1 MSQIEV
7 QNNTSKSASTEGQ
20 KGMVNKDSIKI
31 VPKSSEIAFVEF
43 DLPGEKV
50 NKFSTPV
57 MNRLQE
63 IVTELKASS
72 YKAVIFK
79 SNKPKI
85 FIAGADIDEIRAM
98 TTREQFEAAV
108 VGGQGIFNQIE
119 DLPMITI
126 AAVNGACAGG
136 GCEFIMACD
145 YRIATDDSSTRIGLP
160 ETKLGIIPGF
170 GGCVR
175 MPRIIGLQA
184 ALDIILNGKLE
195 RAQKA
200 YKLGLV
206 DALVHPAILLE
217 QAVKMAEE
225 KIKEGGAK
233 RRKTFEP
240 KGFANKMLEG
250 PAKFVV
256 FKKARENVLKFTH
269 GHYPAPLKAIE
280 TIQKTYGMS
289 DRDRAMKIEREAFVE
304 AASTDISKNLIH
316 VYDLMESVKKQSGIA
331 STTVK
336 AKAVKH
342 MGVLGAGTMG
352 GGIAYVAADKG
363 IYVRMKDINWAAIGL
378 GLKHAQDLWQKLVK
392 RKSLNSYDF
401 QQKIDRVSGTLDYS
415 GFKHMDLVVEAIVED
430 MEIKKKVIAETAKH
444 MKDDAIIATNTSSL
458 SVTEMAAGHPRPE
471 YFAGMH
477 FFNPVDKMPLVEVIR
492 GEKTSDETIAT
503 VYELTKRM
511 GKLPVVVKD
520 GPGFL
525 VNRLLLPYMAEAAF
539 LMQEGM
545 SLETVDKWYV
555 KEFGMP
561 MGPFALMDEVGL
573 DVCMK
578 VLKIFKKAF
587 GSRVEI
593 APLMDKLA
601 TSGRLGKK
609 NKKGFYTYDEKGK
622 RLAVDSSVYTD
633 LGLPTPTNPLG
644 EKECLERGL
653 FAMVNECS
661 RALIE
666 DHIVETAG
674 EVDLAMITGTGFPP
688 FRGGLLTY
696 ADKLGSTYI
705 VDQLE
710 VYGAKHARLKP
721 AAPLIAMAKSG
732 KKFYSVN

>member
-1 MSQIEV
+1 MDLE
-7 QNNTSKSASTEGQ
+7 NTSTAKGQ
-20 KGMVNKDSIKI
+20 SSMSMNDAIKI
-31 VPKSSEIAFVEF
+31 LRHPKNADIAVVEF

-57 MNRLQE
+57 MMRLKD
-63 IVTELKASS
+63 VVAELKKSS

-85 FIAGADIDEIRAM
+85 FIAGADIDEIKVMKTAEEFERA
-98 TTREQFEAAV
+98 V
-108 VGGQGIFNQIE
+108 SGGQEVMNEVE

-145 YRIATDDSSTRIGLP
+145 YRIASDDSSTRIGLP

-175 MPRIIGLQA
+175 MPRIVGLQS

-195 RAQKA
+195 RAAKA
-200 YKLGLV
+200 LKIGLV
-206 DALVHPAILLE
+206 DAVVHPSILMD

-225 KIKEGGAK
+225 KMPAGK
-233 RRKTFEP
+233 RRKQFSP
-240 KGFANKMLEG
+240 KGTMAKMLEG
-250 PAKFVV
+250 PLKFVV
-256 FKKARENVLKFTH
+256 FKKAREGVMKFTH

-280 TIQKTYGMS
+280 VIQKTYGMS
-289 DRDRAMKIEREAFVE
+289 DRARAMEIERKAFIE
-304 AASTDISKNLIH
+304 CGTTDISKNLIH
-316 VYDLMESVKKQSGIA
+316 VFDLMESVKKQSGVTG
-331 STTVK
+331 SNVK
-336 AKAVKH
+336 AKDVTH
-342 MGVLGAGTMG
+342 LGVLGAGTMG

-363 IYVRMKDINWAAIGL
+363 IFVRMKDVNWDAIGR
-378 GLKHAQDLWQKLVK
+378 GLKHASDLWQKLLKK
-392 RKSLNSYDF
+392 RAITTYEK
-401 QQKIDRVSGTLDYS
+401 QHRMDRVSGTLDYS
-415 GFKHMDLVVEAIVED
+415 GFRHMELVVEAIVED
-430 MEIKKKVIAETAKH
+430 MEIKKKVINETAKH

-503 VYELTKRM
+503 VYELSKKM

-525 VNRLLLPYMAEAAF
+525 VNRLLLPYMAEAAW
-539 LMQEGM
+539 LLQEGM
-545 SLETVDKWYV
+545 SIETVDKAYV

-573 DVCMK
+573 DVCIK

-587 GSRVEI
+587 GARIEI
-593 APLMDKLA
+593 APIMEKLEK
-601 TSGRLGKK
+601 SERKGKK
-609 NKKGFYTYDEKGK
+609 NRKGFYTYDEKDK
-622 RLAVDSSVYTD
+622 RQVVDSSVYGE
-633 LGLPTPTNPLG
+633 LGLSTPTDPLST
-644 EKECLERGL
+644 KECIERGV

-666 DHIVETAG
+666 DKIVETPN

-688 FRGGLLTY
+688 FRGGLLKY
-696 ADKLGSTYI
+696 ADKVGINYI

-710 VYGAKHARLKP
+710 MYGAKHARLKP
-721 AAPLIAMAKSG
+721 AGPLMQMAKSG
-732 KKFYSVN
+732 QKFYA

>member
-1 MSQIEV
+1 MEMETTS
-7 QNNTSKSASTEGQ
+7 TSKGTTSMS
-20 KGMVNKDSIKI
+20 NKDAIKI
-31 VPKSSEIAFVEF
+31 VRHAKNGDIAIVEF

-57 MNRLQE
+57 MMRLKE
-63 IVTELKASS
+63 VVAELKTSA

-85 FIAGADIDEIRAM
+85 FIAGADIDEIKKM
-98 TTREQFEAAV
+98 TTPAEFAAAV
-108 VGGQGIFNQIE
+108 SGGQAVMNEVE

-145 YRIATDDSSTRIGLP
+145 YRIASDDASTRIGLP

-175 MPRIIGLQA
+175 MPRIVGLQS

-195 RAQKA
+195 RAAKA
-200 YKLGLV
+200 VKIGLV
-206 DALVHPAILLE
+206 DAVVHPSILMD

-225 KIKEGGAK
+225 KMAEGK
-233 RRKTFEP
+233 RQKTYRAQ
-240 KGFANKMLEG
+240 GFMNKALEG

-256 FKKARENVLKFTH
+256 FKKAKENVLKFTH

-280 TIQKTYGMS
+280 VIQKTYGMS
-289 DRDRAMKIEREAFVE
+289 DRERAMEIERQAFIE
-304 AASTDISKNLIH
+304 CSTNPISKNLIH
-316 VYDLMESVKKQSGIA
+316 VFDLMESVKKQTGVVGS
-331 STTVK
+331 
-336 AKAVKH
+336 AVKGREVTH
-342 MGVLGAGTMG
+342 LGVLGAGTMG

-363 IYVRMKDINWAAIGL
+363 VYVRMKDVNWDAIGR
-378 GLKHAQDLWQKLVK
+378 GLKHANDLWLKLMK
-392 RKSLNSYDF
+392 KKAITPYEKQHRM
-401 QQKIDRVSGTLDYS
+401 DRVSGTLDYS
-415 GFKHMDLVVEAIVED
+415 GFSHMQLVVEAIVED
-430 MEIKKKVIAETAKH
+430 MEIKKKVIAETAKN
-444 MKDDAIIATNTSSL
+444 MKPDAIIATNTSSL
-458 SVTEMAAGHPRPE
+458 SVTEMSAGHPRPE

-539 LMQEGM
+539 LLQEGM
-545 SLETVDKWYV
+545 SIETVDQAYV

-573 DVCMK
+573 DVCIK

-587 GSRVEI
+587 GARIEI
-593 APLMDKLA
+593 AGLMDKLA
-601 TSGRLGKK
+601 SSERKGKK
-609 NKKGFYTYDEKGK
+609 NRKGFYTYDDRDK
-622 RLAVDSSVYTD
+622 RQGVDLTVYTE
-633 LGLPTPTNPLG
+633 LGLPVPTDPLSI
-644 EKECLERGL
+644 KECLERGV

-666 DHIVETAG
+666 DKIVETPN

-688 FRGGLLTY
+688 FRGGLLKY
-696 ADKLGSTYI
+696 ADSIGTPYI

-710 VYGAKHARLKP
+710 LYGAKHARLKP
-721 AAPLIAMAKSG
+721 AAPLIAMAKSSQ
-732 KKFYSVN
+732 KFYR